1 MNGGPKDNANPV
13 IRNVESRRHSSKR
26 PVGWREL
33 QTFVVGNGGVEEET
47 TAFDIENLV
56 PSASEGVNPITRSRV
71 DQTVLKALSDVS
83 RATNG
88 EGVGLLKRVGWKI
101 PTEVSPESLIS
112 DPLLYSTLDAADNNN
127 PAAMEVDGEEESKR
141 DRLDA
146 EEIFDIIRNIQDPEH
161 PLTLEQLGVVSCDQ
175 IEVRDVLDSPSEAD
189 DGSFVDVRF
198 TPTIPG
204 CSMATLIGLAIKVK
218 LQRSLPPRF
227 KVAVRIERGTHQ
239 SEHSINKQLADKER
253 VCAALENPHL
263 FKVVNRCIHNG
274 MTGNMS

>member
-13 IRNVESRRHSSKR
+13 IRNVESRRRSSKK

-33 QTFVVGNGGVEEET
+33 RTFVANG
-47 TAFDIENLV
+47 ADDDPASDDIENSAA
-56 PSASEGVNPITRSRV
+56 PSTNDSVTRSRV
-71 DQTVLKALSDVS
+71 DQTVLKALLDVS
-83 RATNG
+83 RVTNG

-101 PTEVSPESLIS
+101 PTTVSANSS
-112 DPLLYSTLDAADNNN
+112 SFVDPLMHSSLVT
-127 PAAMEVDGEEESKR
+127 PMEVDGEEEAKR

-146 EEIFDIIRNIQDPEH
+146 DEIFDIIRNIQDPEH
-161 PLTLEQLGVVSCDQ
+161 PLTLEQLGVVSCEQ
-175 IEVRDVLDSPSEAD
+175 IEVKDVLDSPSDAAD
-189 DGSFVDVRF
+189 DGSFVNVRF

-227 KVAVRIERGTHQ
+227 KVSVRIESGTHQ

>member
-13 IRNVESRRHSSKR
+13 IRDVERRRRSSKK
-26 PVGWREL
+26 PVGWHEL
-33 QTFVVGNGGVEEET
+33 RTFVGSGGDEDQT
-47 TAFDIENLV
+47 QISFDIENSV
-56 PSASEGVNPITRSRV
+56 PTGAGVNPIARSRV
-71 DQTVLKALSDVS
+71 DQTVLQALSDVS
-83 RATNG
+83 RLTSG
-88 EGVGLLKRVGWKI
+88 EGVGLLKRVGWKF
-101 PTEVSPESLIS
+101 PTEASSPASLGTVR
-112 DPLLYSTLDAADNNN
+112 LLRETRLDASDT
-127 PAAMEVDGEEESKR
+127 PAMEVDGEEEAKR

-161 PLTLEQLGVVSCDQ
+161 PLTLEQLGVVSCEQ

-189 DGSFVDVRF
+189 DGGSFVNVRF

-227 KVAVRIERGTHQ
+227 KVAVRIESGTHQ
-239 SEHSINKQLADKER
+239 SEHSINKQLSDKER